1 MLGVQ
6 RDGVTSKAR
15 RYKTGLQKLYETN
28 QVCQLHPPYY
38 YSFYL
43 ALAPP
48 SLGVGCCST
57 VGASPHVVLPLL
69 WYPGTHVQVVVELQ
83 AKLTKLQPVLKKA
96 AEDTEALLVEL
107 SRDQKDADAA
117 AEVAA
122 KDEAETSAFARQVA
136 AIKADCQRDLDE
148 VGN

>member
-1 MLGVQ
+1 MVECLWMLLH
-6 RDGVTSKAR
+6 R
-15 RYKTGLQKLYETN
+15 R
-28 QVCQLHPPYY
+28 CI
-38 YSFYL
+38 
-43 ALAPP
+43 
-48 SLGVGCCST
+48 T
-57 VGASPHVVLPLL
+57 VPAL
-69 WYPGTHVQVVVELQ
+69 WYPVTHLQVVVELQ

>member
-1 MLGVQ
+1 MF
-6 RDGVTSKAR
+6 
-15 RYKTGLQKLYETN
+15 
-28 QVCQLHPPYY
+28 VC
-38 YSFYL
+38 
-43 ALAPP
+43 AAPP
-48 SLGVGCCST
+48 LVRHRTLC
-57 VGASPHVVLPLL
+57 PHLL